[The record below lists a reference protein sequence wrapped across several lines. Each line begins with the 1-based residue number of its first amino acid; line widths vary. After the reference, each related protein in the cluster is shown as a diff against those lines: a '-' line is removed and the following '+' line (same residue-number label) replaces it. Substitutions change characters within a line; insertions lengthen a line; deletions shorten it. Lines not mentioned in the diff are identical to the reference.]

1 MKHDL
6 SFEEQYQAMM
16 RKDPDYE
23 GSFITGV
30 KTTGIF
36 CRPTCHA
43 KKPKRKNVVFFQ
55 TVDEALMH
63 GYRPCKV
70 CKPITN
76 ADETPTYIAKLVSQ
90 LNNEPYLQLKD
101 RDLVERGIEPHKI
114 RRWFLKHHGITF
126 HAFRRMLRINTAF
139 RQISA
144 GCGITDAAFDTG
156 HNSLSGFN
164 TGFQQVFGKPPSK
177 AKSTVVIDI
186 ARFTTTLGPMFACAS
201 KTGLCLLEFTNRRML
216 EREFKDLAKRM
227 NAVILPGE
235 NPFLEQV
242 QHQISEYFNGDRQT
256 FSIPLHTPGS
266 EFQQKV
272 WQSLHDIPYG
282 TTTTYK
288 KQACSLGNEAAVR
301 AVASANGMNRI
312 AIIIP
317 CHRVIGEQGNL
328 TGYAGGLAR
337 KKWLIDHERHHS
349 GKSVQKKIA
358 F

>member
-1 MKHDL
+1 
-6 SFEEQYQAMM
+6 
-16 RKDPDYE
+16 
-23 GSFITGV
+23 
-30 KTTGIF
+30 
-36 CRPTCHA
+36 
-43 KKPKRKNVVFFQ
+43 VVFFQ

-186 ARFTTTLGPMFACAS
+186 ARFTTPLGPMFACAS

-227 NAVILPGE
+227 NAVILPGKILFSNRYNIRSVNTSMVIDKHFRFHSTLRE
-235 NPFLEQV
+235 VNFSRKCGKAYM
-242 QHQISEYFNGDRQT
+242 ISLMA
-256 FSIPLHTPGS
+256 PLQPTKNKPAH
-266 EFQQKV
+266 
-272 WQSLHDIPYG
+272 
-282 TTTTYK
+282 
-288 KQACSLGNEAAVR
+288 
-301 AVASANGMNRI
+301 SATK
-312 AIIIP
+312 
-317 CHRVIGEQGNL
+317 L
-328 TGYAGGLAR
+328 L
-337 KKWLIDHERHHS
+337 
-349 GKSVQKKIA
+349 
-358 F
+358 